1 MRVHLQHLPTHLV
14 SHKENDKW
22 HFKSPN
28 SPNINQRRKPG
39 SKVVFFPS
47 VMEQAHR
54 THAVFCVGEYLLP
67 FHFLQNL
74 LMISQRTQ
82 GEGKISEHLGLQH
95 PKNLVT
101 IQILLRFH
109 FCFCQELFPY
119 CLVLLFSVS
128 IQNNELVM
136 KLSYMYTIIFFC
148 NRSRRLLARSDS
160 LEMRQYSTNLSSSP
174 PPLLPET
181 AQLIVLQTIFEHDS
195 QPTFWLFYGKRNS
208 FQSFVC
214 SQSAKLLEASFG

>member
-1 MRVHLQHLPTHLV
+1 MRVHLQRLPTHLV

-39 SKVVFFPS
+39 SKVVFFSFCDEVGSQDPCCLLCRGVS
-47 VMEQAHR
+47 ASIPLFTEPPNDKSENPGRGKDLR
-54 THAVFCVGEYLLP
+54 TPGTPTPKKPCYHLDFAAIS
-67 FHFLQNL
+67 FLFL
-74 LMISQRTQ
+74 SGIIS
-82 GEGKISEHLGLQH
+82 
-95 PKNLVT
+95 
-101 IQILLRFH
+101 
-109 FCFCQELFPY
+109 
-119 CLVLLFSVS
+119 LLFSVS

-148 NRSRRLLARSDS
+148 NRSRHLLARSDS

-181 AQLIVLQTIFEHDS
+181 A
-195 QPTFWLFYGKRNS
+195 
-208 FQSFVC
+208 
-214 SQSAKLLEASFG
+214 